1 MRKAAEL
8 RALVERADR
17 VRTERAETH
26 RRNIEDRC
34 RIGLAAGFAADRDPK
49 TGRIGDW
56 NGARRMR
63 DELIAIF
70 VNVDEGT
77 KGAVAYL
84 ILGPRIDKRALA
96 PRKGR
101 FLMIVLEKILPEAR
115 ANVLEEP
122 SQSADNRIVAAYRMQ
137 RLPQIVEP
145 DA

>member
-1 MRKAAEL
+1 
-8 RALVERADR
+8 
-17 VRTERAETH
+17 
-26 RRNIEDRC
+26 
-34 RIGLAAGFAADRDPK
+34 
-49 TGRIGDW
+49 
-56 NGARRMR
+56 MR
-63 DELIAIF
+63 DKLVAIF